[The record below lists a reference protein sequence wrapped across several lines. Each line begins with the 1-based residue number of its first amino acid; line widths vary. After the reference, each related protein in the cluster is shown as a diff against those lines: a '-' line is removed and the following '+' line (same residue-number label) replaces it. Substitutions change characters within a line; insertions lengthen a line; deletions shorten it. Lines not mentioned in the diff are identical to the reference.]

1 MTEGFTSCATLIAS
15 VEQLR
20 SRRLHQR
27 SSRRHSRGVH
37 RHHWR
42 SQDGRQGRHPSSS
55 RQLHLHLPP
64 PHSYG
69 PRSHGNDP
77 SLRHRPSRRS
87 RGSVSER
94 SAEGG
99 SKLSLG
105 RRAPQGGTHEARR
118 TGDEEGC
125 QMGEGGER
133 RRNFTFTASLL
144 TPFRRWFDERP
155 SRATS
160 TSSPRLLPHRPSPSL
175 LTFVFLS
182 SSPLVTHASP
192 SLAPLPMR
200 SKGSSFS
207 QSRPFSSIAT
217 LCTFLYPPAERN
229 TPTQIHFDFLSL
241 LLKPEKRDERPGVEH
256 AHWVVE
262 RTDCGATTKQ
272 DRGGERGTIVGRCES
287 EGAAPAPTMDTP
299 S

>member
-192 SLAPLPMR
+192 SLAPLPHAIQR
-200 SKGSSFS
+200 IVVFT
-207 QSRPFSSIAT
+207 IAT
-217 LCTFLYPPAERN
+217 VFKHRHLVYIPIPPCRAQHSYPNPFRFSLSPSQARKER
-229 TPTQIHFDFLSL
+229 
-241 LLKPEKRDERPGVEH
+241 R
-256 AHWVVE
+256 
-262 RTDCGATTKQ
+262 
-272 DRGGERGTIVGRCES
+272 
-287 EGAAPAPTMDTP
+287 AARR
-299 S
+299 